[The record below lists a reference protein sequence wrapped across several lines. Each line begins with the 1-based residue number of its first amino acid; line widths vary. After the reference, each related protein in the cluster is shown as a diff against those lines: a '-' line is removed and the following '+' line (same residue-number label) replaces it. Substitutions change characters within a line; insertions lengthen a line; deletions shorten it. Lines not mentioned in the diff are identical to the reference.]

1 MMQMTRTI
9 LLAPVFFT
17 LVSCATSPAK
27 ENPQTAEVGKMKDAQ
42 VYVVHGYMA
51 SPRSHW
57 FPWLQT
63 RIEAEGGKTSV
74 LELPDFPIL
83 PVEPI

>member
-1 MMQMTRTI
+1 
-9 LLAPVFFT
+9 
-17 LVSCATSPAK
+17 
-27 ENPQTAEVGKMKDAQ
+27 MKDAQ